1 MICVG
6 PDFVMTVRHDDFSR
20 LTGVRKEMD
29 ADPHHL
35 RLGPFALVLA
45 NADHVVDGYRDVS
58 VRVET
63 DIDSTE
69 EQILSPRSTTDID
82 QIYLLKREI
91 LELRRAVNPLSDAL
105 HEIVSEDKDLICKE
119 VLRYLRDVI
128 DHQTMAAERINTCDE
143 LLTSLVTAALG
154 PDEHAAEP
162 RPAEDFG
169 LGRDRFYA
177 HHAGRHLR
185 HDLRGHA
192 GDALDV
198 GLPRGAWGD
207 GHGLRAAPPHLP
219 SQPLAV
225 NSEPSRSDVEDA
237 LYSADREV

>member
-29 ADPHHL
+29 VDPHHL

-82 QIYLLKREI
+82 QIYL
-91 LELRRAVNPLSDAL
+91 RARNPGVA
-105 HEIVSEDKDLICKE
+105 
-119 VLRYLRDVI
+119 
-128 DHQTMAAERINTCDE
+128 T
-143 LLTSLVTAALG
+143 
-154 PDEHAAEP
+154 
-162 RPAEDFG
+162 
-169 LGRDRFYA
+169 
-177 HHAGRHLR
+177 
-185 HDLRGHA
+185 RGE
-192 GDALDV
+192 
-198 GLPRGAWGD
+198 
-207 GHGLRAAPPHLP
+207 
-219 SQPLAV
+219 SAV
-225 NSEPSRSDVEDA
+225 
-237 LYSADREV
+237 